1 MLLNSPLLRYVEEEA
16 TAKKYNWLNCNKDWD
31 QYLLDCQLVFAPV
44 KFGLL
49 QKDLR
54 STLNWIN
61 KNIVLQLPQYI
72 YYPNTKT
79 LNVVLRIATGMIN
92 KLDLPDEIK
101 QEMHMNMINNIEREI
116 RFLDLENLPF

>member
-1 MLLNSPLLRYVEEEA
+1 MLLNSSLLRYVEEEA
-16 TAKKYNWLNCNKDWD
+16 TVKKYNWLNHNKDWD

-92 KLDLPDEIK
+92 KLDLPNEIK
-101 QEMHMNMINNIEREI
+101 QEIHMNMINNIEREI